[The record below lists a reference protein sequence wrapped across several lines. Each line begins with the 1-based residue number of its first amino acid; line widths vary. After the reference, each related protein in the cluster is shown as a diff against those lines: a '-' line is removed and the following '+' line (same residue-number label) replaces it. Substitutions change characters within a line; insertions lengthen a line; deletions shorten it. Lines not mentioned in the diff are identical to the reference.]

1 MTRDRRL
8 DDDATQ
14 GGDGVSGDIHVDE
27 AARLCSSVAE
37 ALRDKHAQDILEID
51 VRSFRRR
58 GFLSSRDRPLG
69 GQSSDAYGDRCRGI
83 RSARLPVRVEGELS
97 KRWRLVDC
105 GGVVVHLFSREGRDY
120 YRLERLFEDLPIRR
134 IDAID

>member
-1 MTRDRRL
+1 M
-8 DDDATQ
+8 
-14 GGDGVSGDIHVDE
+14 SGDIHVDE

-51 VRSFRRR
+51 VQEVSGIADFFLLATALSEVNLQTLTEVAVEVFERS
-58 GFLSSRDRPLG
+58 G
-69 GQSSDAYGDRCRGI
+69 
-83 RSARLPVRVEGELS
+83 LPVRVEGELS

-120 YRLERLFEDLPIRR
+120 YRLERLFEDLPTRR
-134 IDAID
+134 IDAVD

>member
-1 MTRDRRL
+1 MF
-8 DDDATQ
+8 DDYDAMQ
-14 GGDGVSGDIHVDE
+14 GGDGVSGGILADDV
-27 AARLCSSVAE
+27 ARLSSSVAE

-51 VRSFRRR
+51 VREFSGVADF
-58 GFLSSRDRPLG
+58 FLLATALSEVNLQTLTETAVEAFDRSG
-69 GQSSDAYGDRCRGI
+69 
-83 RSARLPVRVEGELS
+83 LPVRVEGELS